1 MRAGRSRRVHG
12 QSSGGGT
19 STLLTVAVV
28 VFGLWF
34 ATQTRQG
41 AELLD
46 DVIRIVKGLV
56 WGVMDT
62 VINWRRLAGGG

>member
-19 STLLTVAVV
+19 STLLTVVVV
-28 VFGLWF
+28 VFGLWL
-34 ATQTRQG
+34 ATQTQQG

-46 DVIRIVKGLV
+46 DAIHVVKGLV
-56 WGVMDT
+56 WDVMDT
-62 VINWRRLAGGG
+62 VTSWRRVAGGG

>member
-1 MRAGRSRRVHG
+1 MRAGRTAPERG

-19 STLLTVAVV
+19 SMLLTLAVIAI
-28 VFGLWF
+28 GLWF
-34 ATQTRQG
+34 ATQTQQG

-62 VINWRRLAGGG
+62 VTNWRRLAGGG